1 MLKNRVAV
9 SMLSVALTAAALCMP
24 AMAEGTVN
32 EKEEI
37 KVGFIQLVDM
47 ADATQMRE
55 SFQARLDEEGY
66 GDKIVADYQ
75 DAAGDVNTM
84 ASALQKFVDNEVDL
98 IVPMLTPPTQAA
110 VSMDS
115 GIPIIFMSV
124 VDPVYSKI
132 MEDLET
138 VNNLATGTSN
148 TIPAD
153 LIMETAFDITPLEE
167 GKKVGILYN
176 SSQNN
181 SQCTMEAACKYLD
194 EKGIGYQIKEYT
206 DVATGV
212 QAAQSFDPDEI
223 GFVYSTLD
231 SIIASNFNQ
240 VGEALIELGIPCYG
254 AADAMT
260 TGGAFCSYGVDY
272 GIVGEMT
279 ADMVIDWYNGTALED
294 MPCQQYSDF
303 QLIINSDV
311 QEALGIELSE
321 ENTEAATF
329 VQTVAA
335 N

>member
-124 VDPVYSKI
+124 VDPVYSKRFRRI
-132 MEDLET
+132 
-138 VNNLATGTSN
+138 
-148 TIPAD
+148 
-153 LIMETAFDITPLEE
+153 
-167 GKKVGILYN
+167 
-176 SSQNN
+176 
-181 SQCTMEAACKYLD
+181 
-194 EKGIGYQIKEYT
+194 
-206 DVATGV
+206 
-212 QAAQSFDPDEI
+212 
-223 GFVYSTLD
+223 
-231 SIIASNFNQ
+231 
-240 VGEALIELGIPCYG
+240 
-254 AADAMT
+254 
-260 TGGAFCSYGVDY
+260 
-272 GIVGEMT
+272 
-279 ADMVIDWYNGTALED
+279 
-294 MPCQQYSDF
+294 
-303 QLIINSDV
+303 
-311 QEALGIELSE
+311 
-321 ENTEAATF
+321 
-329 VQTVAA
+329 
-335 N
+335 